1 MHTSSGFP
9 CKVKEEFKNILAWWL
24 KHMIKSQTLTSIEE
38 IASNMNKGAFIVPPE
53 AENLNSKDLK
63 MIQEPK

>member
-1 MHTSSGFP
+1 
-9 CKVKEEFKNILAWWL
+9 
-24 KHMIKSQTLTSIEE
+24 MIKSQTLTSIEE